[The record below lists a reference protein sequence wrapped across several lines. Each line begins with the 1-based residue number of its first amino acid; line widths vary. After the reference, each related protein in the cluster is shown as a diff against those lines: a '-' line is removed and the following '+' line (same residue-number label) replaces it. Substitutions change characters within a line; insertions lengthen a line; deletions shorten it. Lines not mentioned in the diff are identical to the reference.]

1 MDMKPEHVEE
11 AAGRVRGFLKVM
23 AAEADFDQSDEV
35 LGPEL
40 IDRWERLLVSAGVDH
55 STARSLLVGVG
66 DALPQGWH
74 EIGRELGWRWFA
86 LHIGA
91 AVALVARQLADE
103 EAG

>member
-1 MDMKPEHVEE
+1 MKPEHVEE

-55 STARSLLVGVG
+55 STAQSLLVGVG
-66 DALPQGWH
+66 MRCPRDGT
-74 EIGRELGWRWFA
+74 R
-86 LHIGA
+86 
-91 AVALVARQLADE
+91 
-103 EAG
+103 

>member
-1 MDMKPEHVEE
+1 MKPEHVEE

-66 DALPQGWH
+66 DALPQGMARD
-74 EIGRELGWRWFA
+74 RER
-86 LHIGA
+86 
-91 AVALVARQLADE
+91 ARVEVVRPPHRRRGGPGGPATRR
-103 EAG
+103 